1 MKPGGKILT
10 VSFHSIED
18 KIVKFFFKNFS
29 MNRSKPSRYLPE
41 NNSDSFNLFEKY
53 NNKIIK
59 PSSKE
64 LSTNYRSRS
73 AKLRYATRS
82 KNEFIFPKNLF
93 QKFNKYLDVEAINV
107 EC

>member
-1 MKPGGKILT
+1 M
-10 VSFHSIED
+10 
-18 KIVKFFFKNFS
+18 
-29 MNRSKPSRYLPE
+29 
-41 NNSDSFNLFEKY
+41 
-53 NNKIIK
+53 IK